1 MKSSS
6 LSRALGWARSRPAV
20 SAPAAPW
27 PLVLVIL
34 AEFTKAVAAAHRYER
49 LKYLAL
55 EGDDPAATNARRVY
69 MEFYADT
76 YRTASV
82 LALRA
87 AACHC
92 GGTPEVPARGESE

>member
-27 PLVLVIL
+27 PLVLVVL

-49 LKYLAL
+49 LKYLTL
-55 EGDDPAATNARRVY
+55 ESDDRAAGNARQIY
-69 MEFYADT
+69 TEFYAD
-76 YRTASV
+76 
-82 LALRA
+82 
-87 AACHC
+87 
-92 GGTPEVPARGESE
+92 G